1 MTPYLNSTGFF
12 CIFEFSIPVG
22 ILLCFCGFCT
32 IIVWHTN
39 CIISCPFL
47 LRQDSTNYHFFKL
60 NMENK
65 KNKSSK
71 NNFLIS
77 REVEDHGDFIPI
89 LVDGDETELTS
100 FEVPA
105 IVPILP
111 LRNTVLFPGVV
122 MPITVGRQKSLL
134 LIREAYSGNRLIGTI
149 AQKEGQVEDPNADDL
164 FQIGTIAEI
173 LKILEMPDG
182 STSVIIQGKRRFKIV
197 GIVDSNPYLRA
208 TVNVLSD
215 ILPSTK
221 MHEFTALVESLKD
234 LALKIV
240 KSSGNIP
247 PEAQF
252 AVKNIENDT
261 FLINFICNNT
271 ELNALEKQELLE
283 LDDLRERS
291 TILLTFLVREVQLI
305 DLKKDIQ
312 KKVKVDMDQQQR
324 EYLLHQQIKTIQ
336 DELGGNPSE
345 QEIAELKKRSAGKKW
360 GANVKAVFE
369 KEFSKLIR
377 MNPAAGEY
385 SVQSGYLE
393 TLLDLPWNIY
403 SEDNFDLRNAETI
416 LNEDHYGLEKVKD
429 RILEHL
435 AVLKIKGDMKSPILC
450 LYGPPGVGKTSLGKS
465 VARALGRKF
474 VRMSLGGLHDESEI
488 RGHRKTYIGAMPG
501 RIIQNLKK
509 AGTSNPVFI
518 LDELDKV
525 SSDFHGDPASALLEV
540 LDPEQNNEFHDN
552 YIDIDYDL
560 SRVMF
565 IATANTLSSI
575 HPALRDRLELID
587 VSGYLLEEKIEIA
600 KRHLIARQLENHG
613 MIKNDVVFSKEAL
626 IRLIEDYTKESGV
639 REMDKQIAKVI
650 RRVARKKAFEEVYHK
665 KIGTAEIREYLG
677 SPKFSKENYEGNEY
691 AGVVTGLAWT
701 SAGGEILYV
710 ETSLSRGKSKF
721 TITGNLGEVMKESAA
736 IAFEYLK
743 AHSSQLGIK
752 PEVFEKW
759 DVHMHVPEGAIPK
772 DGPSAG
778 ITMATALASAF
789 TQRKV
794 KKGLAMTGEITL
806 RGRVMPVGG
815 IKEKIL
821 AAKRAGIKEIIL
833 SKENKNDIEEIKDIY
848 LKGLTFHYV
857 ENVGDVFEIA
867 LLDEKVRDPLV
878 IS

>member
-1 MTPYLNSTGFF
+1 MG
-12 CIFEFSIPVG
+12 
-22 ILLCFCGFCT
+22 
-32 IIVWHTN
+32 
-39 CIISCPFL
+39 
-47 LRQDSTNYHFFKL
+47 
-60 NMENK
+60 NK
-65 KNKSSK
+65 KNKNSK
-71 NNFLIS
+71 TNFLFS
-77 REVEDHGDFIPI
+77 REIEEQGDFIPI
-89 LVDGDETELTS
+89 MVDGDETELS
-100 FEVPA
+100 AVEVPG
-105 IVPILP
+105 ILPILP

-134 LIREAYSGNRLIGTI
+134 LIREAYSGDRLIGTI
-149 AQKEGQVEDPNADDL
+149 AQKDGQIEDPQPDDL
-164 FQIGTIAEI
+164 FQVGTMAEI

-182 STSVIIQGKRRFKIV
+182 STSVIIQGKRRFKV
-197 GIVDSNPYLRA
+197 RGVVDSEPYMRA
-208 TVNVLSD
+208 TVNVLND
-215 ILPSTK
+215 ILPATK

-271 ELNALEKQELLE
+271 ELSALEKQELLE

-291 TILLTFLVREVQLI
+291 TILLTFLVREAQLI

-336 DELGGNPSE
+336 EELGGNPSE
-345 QEIAELKKRSAGKKW
+345 QEIAELKKRSATKIW
-360 GANVKAVFE
+360 SPQVQAVFE
-369 KEFSKLIR
+369 KELSKLIR
-377 MNPAAGEY
+377 MNPTAGEY
-385 SVQSGYLE
+385 SVQAGYLD
-393 TLLDLPWNIY
+393 TFLDLPWNVY
-403 SEDNFDLRNAETI
+403 SEDNFDLRNAENI

-435 AVLKIKGDMKSPILC
+435 AVLKLKGDMKSPILC

-540 LDPEQNNEFHDN
+540 LDPEQNSEFHDN
-552 YIDIDYDL
+552 YIDLDYDL

-565 IATANTLSSI
+565 IATANTLSTI

-600 KRHLIARQLENHG
+600 KRHLVGHQLENHG
-613 MIKNDVVFSKEAL
+613 LTNNDIKFSKEAL
-626 IRLIEDYTKESGV
+626 TRLIEDYTRESGV

-650 RRVARKKAFEEVYHK
+650 RRVARKIAFGNPYNK
-665 KIGTAEIREYLG
+665 KIGPAEIKEYLG
-677 SPKFSKENYEGNEY
+677 APKFTKESYEGNEY

-710 ETSLSRGKSKF
+710 ETSLSQGKSKF

-743 AHSSQLGIK
+743 AHCSLLGLK
-752 PEVFEKW
+752 PEVFERW

-778 ITMATALASAF
+778 ITMATSLASAF

-821 AAKRAGIKEIIL
+821 AAKRAGIKDLIL
-833 SKENKNDIEEIKDIY
+833 SKENKKDIEEIKEIY

-857 ENVGDVFEIA
+857 ENVSDVFEIA
-867 LLDEKVRDPLV
+867 LLDEKIKNPLT
-878 IS
+878 IG